1 VVASQYGCKD
11 SVTKQIIINGLP
23 KAEFQLS
30 ANQKCV
36 DEPVTLTNISY
47 LTPGNIG
54 LGLFKSKWNFNSEY
68 TTAKDTISNQGA
80 DVVKTEM
87 AVYSKPSTYYIT
99 LKVTS
104 TGNCVDSVKK
114 IFNVNPLP
122 VAAFE
127 VGSVITNKPT
137 SFTNKS
143 TISNF
148 QPLNYTW
155 DFGDGVGTSNSTN
168 PDYTY
173 TNSQAYT
180 VKLITTSPNGCK
192 DSVSQTITTSS
203 IPVANFSFVPQ
214 NYCAGA
220 KVDFTN
226 SSTVDAGTLTY
237 LWNFGNGQTSIL
249 SNPTTGY
256 TNYGTYTVQL
266 EVINGLGSNTVSKT
280 ITLSDIAPNT
290 VTDIDGNI
298 YNTITIGSQLW
309 MKENLNV
316 QRFKNG
322 EAIPNVT
329 DNTIWGNLTTAAWCR
344 VNNNPDASNA
354 FKIGLLYNGYVA
366 QDARGVCPNGWK
378 VPDDSDFN
386 KLVEY
391 LGASSIAGGKL
402 KEANGIYSLWNSP
415 NTGATNESGF
425 TALPGGW
432 RVGKTGIYTEGNF
445 TDWGYGCRLW
455 TKSNSFAG
463 GVYLLDVYY
472 VNTSTNRGSQ
482 IQSYGS
488 SIRCIKE

>member
-1 VVASQYGCKD
+1 MKKSILFLLFTFIVTSTYSQSTIITPGGD
-11 SVTKQIIINGLP
+11 SQNIQISGAKNGLKISGLTTLERDAIINPTKGYTIFNTTTNCLEVFNGSYWFNMCEP
-23 KAEFQLS
+23 
-30 ANQKCV
+30 NQKPSATYTFNTSALQV
-36 DEPVTLTNISY
+36 NFTNNSQKGISY
-47 LTPGNIG
+47 LWDFGNGQTSTQANPTITYATAG
-54 LGLFKSKWNFNSEY
+54 NY
-68 TTAKDTISNQGA
+68 T
-80 DVVKTEM
+80 VL
-87 AVYSKPSTYYIT
+87 
-99 LKVTS
+99 LKVTNNFGES
-104 TGNCVDSVKK
+104 
-114 IFNVNPLP
+114 
-122 VAAFE
+122 AF
-127 VGSVITNKPT
+127 
-137 SFTNKS
+137 
-143 TISNF
+143 
-148 QPLNYTW
+148 
-155 DFGDGVGTSNSTN
+155 
-168 PDYTY
+168 
-173 TNSQAYT
+173 SQ
-180 VKLITTSPNGCK
+180 VV
-192 DSVSQTITTSS
+192 SVSQNLTPI
-203 IPVANFSFVPQ
+203 ANFTYVISGKEVT
-214 NYCAGA
+214 
-220 KVDFTN
+220 FTN
-226 SSTVDAGTLTY
+226 TSQNALSY

-266 EVINGLGSNTVSKT
+266 EVRNGLGSNTISKT

>member
-1 VVASQYGCKD
+1 MKKTLYIFLFFTNILFAQSTLIMPGGTSANIQTNGAKNGLSINGISTLERD
-11 SVTKQIIINGLP
+11 AIINPANGYTIYNTTTKCL
-23 KAEFQLS
+23 EVYNGS
-30 ANQKCV
+30 YWYNICDVNQK
-36 DEPVTLTNISY
+36 PTASYTLSTNALQVTLTSTSQKAVSY
-47 LTPGNIG
+47 LWDFGNGQTSTQANPTITYATAG
-54 LGLFKSKWNFNSEY
+54 NY
-68 TTAKDTISNQGA
+68 T
-80 DVVKTEM
+80 VL
-87 AVYSKPSTYYIT
+87 
-99 LKVTS
+99 LKVTNNF
-104 TGNCVDSVKK
+104 GESV
-114 IFNVNPLP
+114 F
-122 VAAFE
+122 
-127 VGSVITNKPT
+127 
-137 SFTNKS
+137 
-143 TISNF
+143 
-148 QPLNYTW
+148 
-155 DFGDGVGTSNSTN
+155 
-168 PDYTY
+168 
-173 TNSQAYT
+173 SQ
-180 VKLITTSPNGCK
+180 VV
-192 DSVSQTITTSS
+192 SVSQNLTPI
-203 IPVANFSFVPQ
+203 ANFTYVISGKEVT
-214 NYCAGA
+214 
-220 KVDFTN
+220 FTN
-226 SSTVDAGTLTY
+226 TSQNALSY

-266 EVINGLGSNTVSKT
+266 EVINGLGSNTISKI

-329 DNTIWGNLTTAAWCR
+329 DVSTWANTTTAAWCR

-378 VPDDSDFN
+378 VPNDSDFN

-391 LGASSIAGGKL
+391 LGDNAGGKL

-425 TALPGGW
+425 TALPGGF
-432 RVGKTGIYTEGNF
+432 RHGKTGTWTESYFDHVFNM
-445 TDWGYGCRLW
+445 CRFW
-455 TKSNSFAG
+455 TKSTSFAG
-463 GVYLLDVYY
+463 GVYCLDVWHS
-472 VNTSTNRGSQ
+472 NAGTSRGSQ

>member
-1 VVASQYGCKD
+1 MKKSILVLLFTFIVSSIYSQSTIITPGGD
-11 SVTKQIIINGLP
+11 SQNIQISGAKNGLKISGLSTLERDAIINPTKGYTIFNTTTNCLEVFNGSYWFNMCEP
-23 KAEFQLS
+23 
-30 ANQKCV
+30 NQKPSATYTFNTSALQV
-36 DEPVTLTNISY
+36 NFTNNSQKGISY
-47 LTPGNIG
+47 LWDFGNGQTSTQANPTITYATAG
-54 LGLFKSKWNFNSEY
+54 NY
-68 TTAKDTISNQGA
+68 T
-80 DVVKTEM
+80 VL
-87 AVYSKPSTYYIT
+87 
-99 LKVTS
+99 LKVTNNFGES
-104 TGNCVDSVKK
+104 
-114 IFNVNPLP
+114 
-122 VAAFE
+122 AF
-127 VGSVITNKPT
+127 
-137 SFTNKS
+137 
-143 TISNF
+143 
-148 QPLNYTW
+148 
-155 DFGDGVGTSNSTN
+155 
-168 PDYTY
+168 
-173 TNSQAYT
+173 SQ
-180 VKLITTSPNGCK
+180 VV
-192 DSVSQTITTSS
+192 SVSQNLNPI
-203 IPVANFSFVPQ
+203 ANFTYVISGKEVT
-214 NYCAGA
+214 
-220 KVDFTN
+220 FTN
-226 SSTVDAGTLTY
+226 TSQNALSY

-256 TNYGTYTVQL
+256 TNYGTFTVQL
-266 EVINGLGSNTVSKT
+266 EVINGLGSNTISKT

-329 DNTIWGNLTTAAWCR
+329 DASTWANTTTAAWCR

-354 FKIGLLYNGYVA
+354 FKVGLLYNGYVA